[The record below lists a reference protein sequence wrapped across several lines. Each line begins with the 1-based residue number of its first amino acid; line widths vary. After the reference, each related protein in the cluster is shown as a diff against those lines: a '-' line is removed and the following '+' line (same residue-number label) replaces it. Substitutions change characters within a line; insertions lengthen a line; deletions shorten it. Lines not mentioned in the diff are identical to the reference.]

1 MRSCACLA
9 MLLSTLFVL
18 SACEKEKPVEVPAR
32 QTETA
37 PPPATEE
44 MKPPAETP
52 PPAPGEP
59 AQPQAGQR
67 EGYVSPQEG
76 ERRGMQD
83 LEVVDKNI
91 SEATGQPSTM
101 ETPGAD
107 TGPETAV
114 LEASMGN
121 ITFPHRAHAER
132 EGCAACHE
140 QTPPQKI
147 ELDQETGHKL
157 CLGCHEERGAG
168 PTKCTDCHKKE

>member
-67 EGYVSPQEG
+67 EGYVTPQEG

-91 SEATGQPSTM
+91 SEATGQPSAM

-107 TGPETAV
+107 TG
-114 LEASMGN
+114 
-121 ITFPHRAHAER
+121 
-132 EGCAACHE
+132 
-140 QTPPQKI
+140 
-147 ELDQETGHKL
+147 
-157 CLGCHEERGAG
+157 
-168 PTKCTDCHKKE
+168 